1 MAGADLLE
9 RNDRL
14 TSGKSLVINDPSLL
28 DLDIKPLR
36 ESVYD

>member
-14 TSGKSLVINDPSLL
+14 TSGKSLVINDSSLL
-28 DLDIKPLR
+28 DLNIKSLR
-36 ESVYD
+36 KRVDD